1 MQILP
6 MQERHLDDLA
16 RLEQICFSQ
25 PWSRASLLE
34 EIENPTA
41 VFLVAEEDG
50 RTLGYAGMHVV
61 CGEGYIDNIAVFPE
75 ARRKGVA
82 RQLLDSL
89 IKWLREQEGVFLTLE
104 VRPSNA
110 AAVSLYRSLGFQEVG
125 RRPRFYTAPTEDALL
140 MSFTLG
146 NQ

>member
-6 MQERHLDDLA
+6 MQECHLDDLA

-50 RTLGYAGMHVV
+50 HTLGYSGMHVV

-89 IKWLREQEGVFLTLE
+89 IKWLREQQGVFLTLE

-110 AAVSLYRSLGFQEVG
+110 AAVSLYRSLGFQEAG

-140 MSFTLG
+140 MTFTLG

>member
-1 MQILP
+1 MQIFP
-6 MQERHLDDLA
+6 MQEHHIDDLA
-16 RLEQICFSQ
+16 RLEQMCFSQ
-25 PWSRASLLE
+25 PWSRTALLE
-34 EIENPTA
+34 EIKNPSA
-41 VFLVAEEDG
+41 VFRVAEEDG
-50 RTLGYAGMHVV
+50 CTLGYAGMHVV

-82 RQLLDSL
+82 RQLINSL
-89 IKWLREQEGVFLTLE
+89 IEWLREQEGAFLTLE

-125 RRPRFYTAPTEDALL
+125 RRPHFYTGPTEDALL
-140 MSFTLG
+140 MTFTLG

>member
-41 VFLVAEEDG
+41 VFLAAEEDG

-89 IKWLREQEGVFLTLE
+89 IEWLRQQGGIFLTLE

-140 MSFTLG
+140 MTFTLG

>member
-89 IKWLREQEGVFLTLE
+89 IKWLRQQEGVFLTLE

-125 RRPRFYTAPTEDALL
+125 RRPRFYTAPIEDALL
-140 MSFTLG
+140 MTFTLG